1 MRGMRTVVIV
11 VATAMIA
18 SILAIVAAAPSQAS
32 ATVTVARGW
41 VLGVDGQV
49 TPVGGAPVY
58 GSVPA
63 RAGVTPAA
71 IVATP
76 SGKGYYVAD
85 SDGRV
90 SAFGD
95 AVWRGDVGSLQLS
108 RPVVDMAV
116 HPDNTGYALLGSD
129 GGVFNFGT
137 LAFRGSV
144 PQFVPL
150 AALRTEAVAI
160 MAAPDGNGYS
170 IVHDDG
176 GVFAFGTAQ
185 FYGSVPEVVP
195 SGQLASPVTDAFL
208 SDNKLGY
215 SMLGS
220 DGGIF
225 SFRSSFNGSR
235 AGAATFV
242 AATGVPGDG
251 YVLLDSTGGVHWMR
265 SNGFAAGR
273 VVEGSATISGAA
285 IDIAIIGKGSAEVA
299 PPTVP
304 PPTVPQPTVPQ
315 PTPPPKTQPPVSGA
329 VTVFAGHTQNS
340 GPGEYFEP
348 NLASLSNWG
357 ALATGNAILNV
368 DVLSKPSSKP
378 INFQVCFWYLPTG
391 KFTGNFGETC
401 GKQTTFTGESS
412 FSINLGRPDSWWSK
426 NGPFQWNKGPTV
438 VRIMLKDPTT
448 KKLMMSSRCGSA
460 CYSGGDLAAHVPIRL
475 RATLTFNN

>member
-11 VATAMIA
+11 VVTLMIA
-18 SILAIVAAAPSQAS
+18 SILAVVSAAPSQAS

-41 VLGVDGQV
+41 VLGADGQV
-49 TPVGGAPVY
+49 SPVGGAPAY

-63 RAGVTPAA
+63 RTGVVPAA

-95 AVWRGDVGSLQLS
+95 AVWRGDVRSLQLS

-129 GGVFNFGT
+129 GGVFNFGA
-137 LAFRGSV
+137 LAYRGSV

-150 AALRTEAVAI
+150 AALRTKAVAI

-176 GVFAFGTAQ
+176 GVFAFGSAQ

-195 SGQLASPVTDAFL
+195 SGQLASPVTDAFP

-242 AATGVPGDG
+242 AATTVLGDG

-265 SNGFAAGR
+265 PNGFASGR
-273 VVEGSATISGAA
+273 VVEGSATISAAA
-285 IDIAIIGKGSAEVA
+285 IDIAIIGKGQAEVA
-299 PPTVP
+299 PPTAP
-304 PPTVPQPTVPQ
+304 PPTVAQP
-315 PTPPPKTQPPVSGA
+315 PTPTQPPVSGA
-329 VTVFAGHTQNS
+329 VTVFSNYTQNA
-340 GPGEYFEP
+340 GPGVYFEP

-357 ALATGNAILNV
+357 ALATGDAILNV

-378 INFQVCFWYLPTG
+378 IKFQVCFWYLPTG

-426 NGPFQWNKGPTV
+426 NGSFQWNKGPTV

-460 CYSGGDLAAHVPIRL
+460 CYKGGDLAAHVPIKL